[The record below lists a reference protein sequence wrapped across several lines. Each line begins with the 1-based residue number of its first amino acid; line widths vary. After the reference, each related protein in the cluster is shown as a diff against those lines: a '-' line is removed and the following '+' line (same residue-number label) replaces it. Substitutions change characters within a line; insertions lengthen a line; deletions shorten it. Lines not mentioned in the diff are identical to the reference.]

1 MARLYLKKTLTGF
14 APADEETRELGRKYK
29 AGEVYRADVVK
40 PRSYKHHCLC
50 FALLNLTFLN
60 QEQYDNFDSFRKAVA
75 MEAGHCE
82 EFHTLDGEVLRV
94 PKSMSYDTLDE
105 VEFTKVFGAL
115 MTVCCKILGTTAP
128 ILEAEVSK
136 YADQNYGRVA

>member
-29 AGEVYRADVVK
+29 LGEVYRADVVK
-40 PRSYKHHCLC
+40 PRSYQHHKLC
-50 FALLNLTFLN
+50 MALLNLTYLN
-60 QEQYDNFDSFRKAVA
+60 QEQYSTFEQFRKAVA

-82 EFHTLDGEVLRV
+82 ELHTLHGEVLKL
-94 PKSMSYDTLDE
+94 PKSISYDALDE
-105 VEFTKVFGAL
+105 VEFTAVFGAM
-115 MTVCCKILGTTAP
+115 MTVCCSILGVTAP